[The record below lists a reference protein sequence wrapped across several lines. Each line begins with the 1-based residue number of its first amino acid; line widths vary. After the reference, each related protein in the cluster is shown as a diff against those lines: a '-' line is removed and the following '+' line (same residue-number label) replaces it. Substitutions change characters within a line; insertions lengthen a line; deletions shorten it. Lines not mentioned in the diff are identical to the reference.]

1 MKNKSRSNTN
11 INNNTSIQYDS
22 IDSSSLDPFVPTD
35 NEIAPPLARTETE
48 SLLAPISVKHPKSWV
63 NFGSL
68 LLENKGSVARDHLAS
83 ERTFLAWLRTSLSLA
98 SVGVGVTQ
106 LLKLSTNNDETQIIL
121 RMSKGL
127 GLCFILIAG
136 MTLTIG
142 TSRYFVIQRLLTVDE
157 FPASR
162 LGISLLL
169 FSVLILCIAIFII
182 VMTV

>member
-1 MKNKSRSNTN
+1 MQASS
-11 INNNTSIQYDS
+11 SQYDS
-22 IDSSSLDPFVPTD
+22 VSSEVDPFFPAEDDSIV
-35 NEIAPPLARTETE
+35 EPLDREETE
-48 SLLAPISVKHPKSWV
+48 SLLGPMSVKNPKSWV

-68 LLENKGSVARDHLAS
+68 LLENTGSVARDHLAS

-106 LLKLSTNNDETQIIL
+106 LLKLSSSNGESKILL

-127 GLCFILIAG
+127 GLSFILIAA
-136 MTLTIG
+136 MTLAIG

-162 LGISLLL
+162 LGVGFVLL
-169 FSVLILCIAIFII
+169 SVLVLCIAIFVI
-182 VMTV
+182 VMTI

>member
-1 MKNKSRSNTN
+1 M
-11 INNNTSIQYDS
+11 TSTDPLARTSQYDS
-22 IDSSSLDPFVPTD
+22 ISTNIDPFIPNIND
-35 NEIAPPLARTETE
+35 DPILPLDREETE
-48 SLLAPISVKHPKSWV
+48 NILGPMSVKHPNSWI

-68 LLENKGSVARDHLAS
+68 LLENTGSVARDHLAS

-106 LLKLSTNNDETQIIL
+106 LLKLSSDNGEMKFLL

-127 GLCFILIAG
+127 GLCFILVAA
-136 MTLTIG
+136 MTLMIG
-142 TSRYFVIQRLLTVDE
+142 TSRYFVIQRLLTIDE

-162 LGISLLL
+162 LGVGLVLA
-169 FSVLILCIAIFII
+169 SVMVLCIAVFVI

>member
-1 MKNKSRSNTN
+1 MANENGNENEPLT
-11 INNNTSIQYDS
+11 NTSSYDS
-22 IDSSSLDPFVPTD
+22 VSTEIDPFVPND
-35 NEIAPPLARTETE
+35 DEIVYPLDREETE
-48 SLLAPISVKHPKSWV
+48 SILAPLRIKYPKSWV

-68 LLENKGSVARDHLAS
+68 LLENSGSVARDHLAS

-106 LLKLSTNNDETQIIL
+106 LLKLTSNNGESKIML

-127 GLCFILIAG
+127 GLSFILIAI

-142 TSRYFVIQRLLTVDE
+142 TSRYFVIQRLLTLDE

-162 LGISLLL
+162 LGVGLVLV
-169 FSVLILCIAIFII
+169 SVLVLSIAIFVI
-182 VMTV
+182 VMIV